1 MAETATLDRVTAGV
15 PHGGQF
21 IARSHPEADIR
32 LDLSDEEYNQTGTFL
47 YPPKARSA
55 EQHLAFWESCPVADA
70 VLDNICLGYEEWRAN
85 WRATKMNEMLAQY
98 DHKNR
103 VDPVKLQFGT
113 LPAHVAAS
121 RNAAIAQLDE
131 ELDGVRPRRID
142 ALNAKAVA
150 RAGQMWWYAPD
161 LDEADRATVM
171 AYPIEMRNSVQT
183 VEELAYKYQ
192 VMNLRDS
199 FEDPQ
204 RTMLRRLKQLTE
216 ETVKNGQ
223 LTAEQTNVIA
233 G

>member
-15 PHGGQF
+15 PQGGQF
-21 IARSHPEADIR
+21 TARSHPEADIR

-55 EQHLAFWESCPVADA
+55 AQHLAFWENCPVADA
-70 VLDNICLGYEEWRAN
+70 VLDNICLGYEEWRAG
-85 WRATKMNEMLAQY
+85 WRGLKMNELLAQY
-98 DHKNR
+98 DHKNK
-103 VDPVKLQFGT
+103 VDPIKLRFGT
-113 LPAHVAAS
+113 LPAHVAAP
-121 RNAAIAQLDE
+121 RNAAIAKLDN
-131 ELDGVRPRRID
+131 ELDNERPRSIN
-142 ALNAKAVA
+142 ALNAKAIA
-150 RAGQMWWYAPD
+150 RAGQMWWYASD
-161 LDEADRATVM
+161 LNEAERAVVY
-171 AYPIEMRNSVQT
+171 AHRVELRNSIQT

-223 LTAEQTNVIA
+223 LTAEQTTVIA